1 MQNQRYVL
9 HILLIAVFIVA
20 LTVALKIGQSDDA
33 DRMAGRPT
41 IQRQIKML
49 VEVIQMTREN
59 YYQEVDVKK
68 MMEGAIKGALASL
81 GDPYTFYQSPED
93 QKRERENLFEAR
105 FGGIGIRI
113 YEDKGF
119 IKIAMPLPNTPAFR
133 AGLQAGD
140 IILKVDGKPATLGA
154 ETGLNIYDVVDML
167 RGKPNTPVTVTIKR
181 RGRAE
186 PFDVT
191 LIREV
196 IDIESIRYTMLPD
209 NIGYIWV
216 MSFTG
221 KTEQEFTKALTELK
235 EQGLKALILDLRWNS
250 GGLLSTAKAIADAF
264 LSEGVIVS
272 TKGRRK
278 EFNNTFMADE
288 KTLVPN
294 DMDLVVL
301 VNEISASGSEIVA
314 GAIKD
319 NKRGVLLGTKTFG
332 KGVVQERFPLRYG
345 GAVSITISSYYTP
358 SGVCIDKQG
367 IEPNIIVEVKKPDD
381 VESAMKEKMYKTGIL
396 DEFVIS
402 YIESFE
408 KQNGKTPKD
417 FKPLEAKLPEL
428 MRKLKAQGIDL
439 DEKIVR
445 IEARRVFDMNVGISR
460 IPDLDTDEQLKK
472 AIEVIKSGMV
482 AQALSSEKPI
492 KL

>member
-1 MQNQRYVL
+1 MRNRRYVL
-9 HILLIAVFIVA
+9 HILLILVFAGA
-20 LTVALKIGQSDDA
+20 LTAALKIGQSEDA
-33 DRMAGRPT
+33 NRSSDRAT
-41 IQRQIKML
+41 IIQLQKTLI
-49 VEVIQMTREN
+49 EVIQMTREN
-59 YYQEVDVKK
+59 YYREVDVKK

-93 QKRERENLFEAR
+93 QKRERENLFEAQ

-119 IKIAMPLPNTPAFR
+119 IKIAMPLPNTPASR
-133 AGLQAGD
+133 AGLRPGD
-140 IILKVDGKPATLGA
+140 IILKVDGKTAVLGA

-191 LIREV
+191 LIRQV
-196 IDIESIRYTMLPD
+196 IDIESVKYAMLPD
-209 NIGYIWV
+209 KIGYIWV

-221 KTEQEFTKALTELK
+221 RTEREFTKAVNELK
-235 EQGLKALILDLRWNS
+235 RQGMKALILDLRWDS
-250 GGLLSTAKAIADAF
+250 GGLLSAAKAVADAF

-278 EFNNTFMADE
+278 EFNNVFMADE

-301 VNEISASGSEIVA
+301 VNEVSASGSEIVA

-319 NKRGVLLGTKTFG
+319 NKRGVLLGTKTYG

-367 IEPNIIVEVKKPDD
+367 IEPNIIVEPRKLDD
-381 VESAMKEKMYKTGIL
+381 IQAAMREKMYESGVL
-396 DEFVIS
+396 ENFVIS
-402 YIESFE
+402 CIESYE
-408 KQNGKTPKD
+408 RKNGKTPKD
-417 FKPLEAKLPEL
+417 FKLIEAKLPQL
-428 MRKLKAQGIDL
+428 MKKLRKEGINL
-439 DEKIVR
+439 DEEIVK
-445 IEARRVFDMNVGISR
+445 IEARKVFDMNVGISR
-460 IPDLDTDEQLKK
+460 VPDPDTDKQLQK
-472 AIEVIKSGMV
+472 AIEVIKNGMV
-482 AQALSSEKPI
+482 AKALSSEKPI
-492 KL
+492 KM